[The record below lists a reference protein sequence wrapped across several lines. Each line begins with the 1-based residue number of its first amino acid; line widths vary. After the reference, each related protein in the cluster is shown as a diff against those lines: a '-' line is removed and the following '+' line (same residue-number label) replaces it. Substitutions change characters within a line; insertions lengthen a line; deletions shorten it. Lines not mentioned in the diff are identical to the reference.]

1 MAKKFGKLLAVTAML
16 SGLAVGGIALYKKY
30 VENNEGFD
38 DDDFDEFDDFDDEE
52 EPKREYV
59 PITIEAPEKKE
70 TPKEDEAVEETVEET
85 AKEDEAVEETVEET
99 AKEEIV
105 EETAEE
111 EKEE

>member
-59 PITIEAPEKKE
+59 PITIEAPEKME

-85 AKEDEAVEETVEET
+85 AKEEIIEEA
-99 AKEEIV
+99 V

>member
-38 DDDFDEFDDFDDEE
+38 DDDFDEVDDFDDEV
-52 EPKREYV
+52 EPKRETV

-85 AKEDEAVEETVEET
+85 AKEEIIEEA
-99 AKEEIV
+99 V

>member
-16 SGLAVGGIALYKKY
+16 SGLAVGGIALYKTY
-30 VENNEGFD
+30 VANNEGFD

-85 AKEDEAVEETVEET
+85 AKEEIIEEA
-99 AKEEIV
+99 V